1 MKIYQT
7 NAALGYRQLAFL
19 IRLDKSANGHNYLCI
34 GTQNINDNEM
44 YQIGKTVEDLE
55 ESQIDDF
62 YKMIGSNVK
71 KIRNERGLT
80 QLQLS
85 QALGHKSVGLVS
97 QSELYLKKQHF
108 NLKHLYQLAYIL
120 DCNVEDFLQ

>member
-1 MKIYQT
+1 M
-7 NAALGYRQLAFL
+7 
-19 IRLDKSANGHNYLCI
+19 
-34 GTQNINDNEM
+34 
-44 YQIGKTVEDLE
+44 KTVEDLE

-62 YKMIGSNVK
+62 YKIIGSNVK
-71 KIRNERGLT
+71 KIRKERGLT